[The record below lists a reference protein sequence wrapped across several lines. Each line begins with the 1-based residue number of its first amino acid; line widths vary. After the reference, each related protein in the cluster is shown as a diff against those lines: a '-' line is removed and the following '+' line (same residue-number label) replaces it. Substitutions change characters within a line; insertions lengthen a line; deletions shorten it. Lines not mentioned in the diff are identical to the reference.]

1 MPQAPPASIAQALTF
16 QAAAIALAFLAA
28 ACNSIPADKL
38 TAFSQGVTAAKT
50 QADTAF
56 TAVNTLAS
64 DAIIDYAA
72 KQDSLNEANFFQVLE
87 PSAVANWDQVFSAL
101 EKYSQSLIVLA
112 SKDINKGYK
121 DATVALASQINAT
134 GETLQKDGLIASKP
148 QLSAGVATAFSELGS
163 LIINESATTEAKN
176 IIRRADPAVSR
187 ICHGMADLIGANNG
201 QGIRGTVSVHWALLK
216 ADNQSDFL
224 KTSKGEPKR
233 RDLAAGFG
241 QALAQ
246 QTAQDLTLASLQ
258 KSLRAL
264 ADAHHGLATD
274 SKFDV
279 TAAVAV
285 IKEEATQTKDI
296 YASMKTALAAKQ

>member
-1 MPQAPPASIAQALTF
+1 MPLRPNERQLVLLG
-16 QAAAIALAFLAA
+16 LAFVAASALLLGCKSVPSDKLAA
-28 ACNSIPADKL
+28 
-38 TAFSQGVTAAKT
+38 FSTGVTTAKT

-87 PSAVANWDQVFSAL
+87 PSAVAKWDQAFSAL
-101 EKYSQSLIVLA
+101 EKYSQSLILLT
-112 SKDINKGYK
+112 SKDVNKDYK

-134 GETLQKDGLIASKP
+134 GETLQKDGLISSKP
-148 QLSAGVATAFSELGS
+148 QLSAGVAAAFSELGS
-163 LIINESATTEAKN
+163 IIINARATSEAKN
-176 IIRRADPAVSR
+176 IIRRADPKVSQ
-187 ICHGMADLIGANNG
+187 ICNGMADLIGANNSR
-201 QGIRGTVSVHWALLK
+201 GIRGTVSAHWALLK
-216 ADNQSDFL
+216 AVKQADFL
-224 KTSKGEPKR
+224 KTAKDAPKR
-233 RDLAAGFG
+233 HDLAVAFG

-264 ADAHHGLATD
+264 ADAHHGLAAD

-279 TAAVAV
+279 AAAVAS
-285 IKEEATQTKDI
+285 IKQEAAETNDI